1 MWCYRLVINPG
12 VTDVSAL
19 LDKLKSGLIVSC
31 QPVPGGPMDN
41 AACVTGFALAALQAG
56 AVGLRIESLDY
67 VRAVRAVTDAP
78 MIGII
83 KHDLPG
89 YDVRITPTADMARQ
103 LAEAGADIVAFDA
116 TQRRRPDPI
125 KTILA
130 AVRDAGALAMAD
142 CAGIEDAQA
151 AETLGFDCI
160 GSTLSGY
167 VGPGP
172 EPTLPDFD
180 LLVQMA
186 KLDAFIIAEGR
197 IRQPEQ
203 AAQALVAGADAVVVG
218 SAITRTEHIV
228 SWYAA
233 AIGAFDTPVGR

>member
-1 MWCYRLVINPG
+1 M
-12 VTDVSAL
+12 SAL
-19 LDKLKSGLIVSC
+19 LKKLKSGLIVSC

-41 AACVTGFALAALQAG
+41 AACVTGFALAALASG

-83 KHDLPG
+83 KHDLVG
-89 YDVRITPTADMARQ
+89 YDVRITPKAEMARQ
-103 LAEAGADIVAFDA
+103 LAQAGADIVAFDA
-116 TQRRRPDPI
+116 TLRPRPDPVE
-125 KTILA
+125 TILA
-130 AVRDAGALAMAD
+130 TVRDAGALAMAD
-142 CAGIEDAQA
+142 CADMADARAAQA
-151 AETLGFDCI
+151 LGFDCI

-180 LLVQMA
+180 LLRQMSD
-186 KLDAFIIAEGR
+186 LDAFIVAEGR
-197 IRQPEQ
+197 IRHPDQ
-203 AAQALVAGADAVVVG
+203 AARALAAGADAVVVG

-228 SWYAA
+228 SWFFE
-233 AIGAFDTPVGR
+233 AIGASGVPARS